1 MPQLDSLSYFSQ
13 FVYLLISFL
22 FCYYFVVTFIIPST
36 LTADKLRAKFRVLSQ
51 LSLGEG
57 KQRPKASYE
66 GNQRPSQ
73 LLKNKT
79 LKGESLAAS
88 SVNICNRASN
98 LDSIAADALTRLV
111 SKSVA
116 LTTVGDFNA
125 LNKTGK
131 HNLKSAL
138 RFNYI
143 AVLAK
148 KKKSA
153 LETLV

>member
-57 KQRPKASYE
+57 KQSINPYE

>member
-51 LSLGEG
+51 
-57 KQRPKASYE
+57 PKATTV
-66 GNQRPSQ
+66 GRPSQ
-73 LLKNKT
+73 LLKNRT